1 MSAELALSL
10 GGERV
15 QVFPLLYNKV
25 NKTSGTYTDVTAVYC
40 AEVGNL
46 SVLWPDN
53 ANPATIACVAGDV
66 FSVQTATSVTVSSGT
81 FHLM

>member
-1 MSAELALSL
+1 MSDLARAT
-10 GGERV
+10 GGYV
-15 QVFPLLYNKV
+15 LQVFPLLYGKV
-25 NKTSGTYTDVTAVYC
+25 NKTDGTHTGISMVYC
-40 AEVGNL
+40 ASDGNL

-53 ANPATIACVAGDV
+53 ETPATVACVAGDV